1 MKISWEQFCER
12 DDLLFKWTPM
22 QFCISVQFTTFIFY
36 KEERYHERVKGCE
49 YLCRSVH
56 LKDAAKKKQFWHKWK
71 YSNENGFRFRF
82 WFCKIISV
90 SLLRSFLW
98 LRMFSYWSLWS
109 TQAWRIVI
117 WKLYSWKSGFIKSNV
132 DLKRYQNY
140 VFSKKYPP
148 IQQPPSPQSS
158 SLLPFSLTIFT
169 SSIFEKLR
177 TKMFTLTVVGSSE
190 NNWFKEMDYR

>member
-1 MKISWEQFCER
+1 MISYSNEHQCSSAYLSNSPLSYFTKRSDTTRGSKDVSIFADQSIW
-12 DDLLFKWTPM
+12 KM
-22 QFCISVQFTTFIFY
+22 QP
-36 KEERYHERVKGCE
+36 
-49 YLCRSVH
+49 
-56 LKDAAKKKQFWHKWK
+56 KKKQFWHKWK

-132 DLKRYQNY
+132 DFKRYQNY

>member
-1 MKISWEQFCER
+1 
-12 DDLLFKWTPM
+12 M

-132 DLKRYQNY
+132 DFKRYQNF
-140 VFSKKYPP
+140 VFLRNILLSNSPP
-148 IQQPPSPQSS
+148 PLNRPHYCHFHS
-158 SLLPFSLTIFT
+158 PFSHHQF
-169 SSIFEKLR
+169 LR
-177 TKMFTLTVVGSSE
+177 SSE
-190 NNWFKEMDYR
+190 QKCSHSQLLDHLKIIGLKKWITDNDIVFDLIMLRLMSSHL

>member
-56 LKDAAKKKQFWHKWK
+56 FKDCSHQKVLTQVKIFQWQIA
-71 YSNENGFRFRF
+71 SVSTV
-82 WFCKIISV
+82 CKIISV

-117 WKLYSWKSGFIKSNV
+117 WKLYSWKW
-132 DLKRYQNY
+132 
-140 VFSKKYPP
+140 
-148 IQQPPSPQSS
+148 QSQILIS
-158 SLLPFSLTIFT
+158 DGNKI
-169 SSIFEKLR
+169 I
-177 TKMFTLTVVGSSE
+177 
-190 NNWFKEMDYR
+190 

>member
-1 MKISWEQFCER
+1 MNTNAVLHICPIHHFHILQRGAIPREGQRMWVSLQISPFERCSQKKTVLTQVKIFQWQMASDFGS
-12 DDLLFKWTPM
+12 LL
-22 QFCISVQFTTFIFY
+22 IS
-36 KEERYHERVKGCE
+36 
-49 YLCRSVH
+49 
-56 LKDAAKKKQFWHKWK
+56 
-71 YSNENGFRFRF
+71 
-82 WFCKIISV
+82 SV

-132 DLKRYQNY
+132 DFKRYQNY